1 MDRSSGHPYDDI
13 LHLPHHV
20 SGTRPPMSRQDRAAQ
35 FSPFA
40 ALSGYGALLREVAR
54 QTEARVELTESSLA
68 LLDEKLRVLRS
79 RLSRQPEITA
89 TWFVPDERKEGGAY
103 VRATGRVKRV
113 DPWGKRLLLT
123 DGTEIPLEALTAL
136 EGAVFEDL
144 D

>member
-1 MDRSSGHPYDDI
+1 MDHDSKTGYDDI

-20 SGTRPPMSRQDRAAQ
+20 SEKRPPMARQDRAAQ

-54 QTEARVELTESSLA
+54 QTEAQVELTESSLA
-68 LLDEKLRVLRS
+68 QLDEKLRVLRS

-113 DPWGKRLLLT
+113 DPWGKRLILT
-123 DGTEIPLEALTAL
+123 DGTEIPVEALTAL